1 MWLILVPVL
10 QGGFEDEVS
19 CTLAFRA
26 VVLLPLLSPMTLFTW
41 VWDGEK
47 DTLHLQHLSPPALSK
62 YAPASVQWVVKVQ
75 HPYCCEICFGDEG
88 DGDSKHRCT
97 GTRLIKYICDSDS
110 VVSRALHSRPV
121 VRLFASQ
128 NSASAKRCWEAA
140 PVGSQESHLQV
151 PQALF
156 QMQGPGKSSQS
167 ITWSLS
173 FPDLAQ
179 PTGHWI
185 ATTEHTSPGAHAGS
199 GNTWEEI
206 EVLCGILTTLAC
218 LGYLVLLTSQ
228 DPGFSRS
235 GEAVIPSTPKGSGC
249 LWNIN
254 TKNWAEWGS
263 IPHLYFPKERLP
275 TKL

>member
-121 VRLFASQ
+121 VRFFASQ
-128 NSASAKRCWEAA
+128 NI
-140 PVGSQESHLQV
+140 VQV
-151 PQALF
+151 PSDAERLHLLDPRNHTSRSHKPCF
-156 QMQGPGKSSQS
+156 KCKGLERVPKASPGVSRSQ
-167 ITWSLS
+167 TWSSL
-173 FPDLAQ
+173 
-179 PTGHWI
+179 
-185 ATTEHTSPGAHAGS
+185 
-199 GNTWEEI
+199 
-206 EVLCGILTTLAC
+206 
-218 LGYLVLLTSQ
+218 LVI
-228 DPGFSRS
+228 G
-235 GEAVIPSTPKGSGC
+235 
-249 LWNIN
+249 
-254 TKNWAEWGS
+254 
-263 IPHLYFPKERLP
+263 
-275 TKL
+275 